1 MKLPRLK
8 HLLLL
13 VFAVAAVAL
22 AWLLWPRPALVSV
35 ELELNRLYGSCRPF
49 AYRWTGA
56 PYRPLGNGPCQVP
69 LHTLQMLAGKLD
81 KAERTA
87 GRSARSLQLRGR
99 INLLYGSYD
108 DAVSKYRLALLLDP
122 ASSSLQLE
130 LGVSFALRAKAEDR
144 ALDYEPAL
152 EQMLESLQHSRTPE
166 TLFDTALLFEEVPL
180 PLQAMDRWQD
190 VIKNEP
196 VPPWR
201 DEAQSRRSKLERKL
215 QAREQRMHDLTDS
228 PASYLAHAEEA
239 QDSIEIVMSEALEKW
254 LPLFH
259 TSPVHRRALERLA
272 DELKDK
278 HHDPWLAD
286 LLQVPASPAENRAL
300 RALSDAWTAN
310 LRGEHFRAQVAAAA
324 AEKMFRQ
331 LASPAGELR
340 ARV

>member
-215 QAREQRMHDLTDS
+215 QAREQRMHDLT
-228 PASYLAHAEEA
+228 
-239 QDSIEIVMSEALEKW
+239 
-254 LPLFH
+254 
-259 TSPVHRRALERLA
+259 
-272 DELKDK
+272 
-278 HHDPWLAD
+278 
-286 LLQVPASPAENRAL
+286 
-300 RALSDAWTAN
+300 
-310 LRGEHFRAQVAAAA
+310 
-324 AEKMFRQ
+324 
-331 LASPAGELR
+331 
-340 ARV
+340 